1 MEMSSAC
8 NGPCILCKSFG
19 GGCLAGHGDNHY
31 RPASEPDL
39 RKRLERLR
47 EELLRAYR
55 YEAGEVIEVPT
66 PADVATLKR
75 NIAAIEE
82 AID

>member
-1 MEMSSAC
+1 MEMFSAC
-8 NGPCILCKSFG
+8 NGPCILCRSFD
-19 GGCLAGHGDNHY
+19 GCLAGHGDSDY

-39 RKRLERLR
+39 RKRMERLR
-47 EELLRAYR
+47 AELLRAYR

-82 AID
+82 VID

>member
-1 MEMSSAC
+1 MEMFSAC
-8 NGPCILCKSFG
+8 NGPCVLCDGF
-19 GGCLAGHGDNHY
+19 GGCLAGHGDDHY
-31 RPASEPDL
+31 
-39 RKRLERLR
+39 KRLSDSKLRQRLEHLR
-47 EELLRAYR
+47 AELLRAYR

-82 AID
+82 ELD